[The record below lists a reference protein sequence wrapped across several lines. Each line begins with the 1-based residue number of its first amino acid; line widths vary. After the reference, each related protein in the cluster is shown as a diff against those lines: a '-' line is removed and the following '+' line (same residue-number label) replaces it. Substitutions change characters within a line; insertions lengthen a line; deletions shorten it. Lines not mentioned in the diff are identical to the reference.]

1 VSRITSPGTRP
12 VSSRWLKRDGTKSSS
27 RRRSKASSTV
37 AIVIWMS
44 PTPRARFGT
53 TYARSTVNCRSSSL
67 RNVTAAAPHVVMSSP
82 RRFTSRRLPDSG
94 SRRVS
99 TLPRRYVS
107 RLRWSALR
115 ARPVVASFDAP
126 LNGTSD
132 GIITAR

>member
-1 VSRITSPGTRP
+1 MTSPGTRP
-12 VSSRWLKRDGTKSSS
+12 VSSRWWNRDGTNSSS
-27 RRRSKASSTV
+27 RRRSKVSSTV
-37 AIVIWMS
+37 AMVIWMS

-53 TYARSTVNCRSSSL
+53 MYARSTVKRRSSSF
-67 RNVTAAAPHVVMSSP
+67 RNVTAAAPQVVWSSP
-82 RRFTSRRLPDSG
+82 RRFTSRRLPVSG

-115 ARPVVASFDAP
+115 ARPVVASFEAP